1 MSTDEITPMSVLTR
15 FDDRL
20 GRVPYLGFQT
30 GEHNPVGMDSVLN
43 GGFSVTVA
51 GNRYGKGSPK
61 QLMLAF
67 ALNKSRLVRLIEHRY
82 PLLVNERITL
92 AATDL

>member
-1 MSTDEITPMSVLTR
+1 MIQPTAHLTEPILAADSSVWFSAYRFGWGYCAYSLPREVLCEKLGATD
-15 FDDRL
+15 
-20 GRVPYLGFQT
+20 
-30 GEHNPVGMDSVLN
+30 
-43 GGFSVTVA
+43 
-51 GNRYGKGSPK
+51 GSPK

-67 ALNKSRLVRLIEHRY
+67 ALNKSRLVRVIEHRY